1 MDRNVK
7 GKDGSGKS
15 IEDRKP
21 HRSVSKPDQKS
32 LQTAYDLTPIGIV
45 QSSMD
50 GMHIYANAEFC
61 RILGYE
67 REELLQRGMDDVTY
81 ADDFLV
87 ERKLNAQLGTGEIQF
102 YKLEK
107 RYVRK
112 DGEIIWVELTRST
125 VRNSRGK
132 ALHTIGAVLDITE
145 HKRTEDALT
154 RAREQAEKA
163 TDRIARLQQITAALT
178 GVTTSIQMAQGIFE
192 HGIRAAGASAGI
204 LVELMDDGGEI
215 KTVTSRGY
223 PPAAVSPELIKLSVG
238 TPLSD
243 CILKKQAVW
252 IRSQQEF
259 AAQYPQLG
267 AFRSSFGIEATA
279 ALPLIVENRVL
290 GSLSFSFIEERQF
303 ESEERE
309 FFLAVAQQCAQAFDR
324 VLSREMLSQ
333 SESMLADAQRIA
345 RIGSWRWDVPSGRL
359 RWSDGLYA
367 IYGVDRKNFSP
378 TLQSFADYIHPDD
391 RQIVEQKIEQLIST
405 GAAVDFEFRICSESG
420 DTLVLRAVGQVTE
433 YDDAGKPLVI
443 IGANHDITEQKRAE
457 EALRDLNLQLERRVE
472 ERTAELQEAN
482 LFLQKNKSRLQ
493 ILAQRLVEVQE
504 SERRAIAQELHDRVG
519 QSLLALRLNLTSVHD
534 QLSMQEEEDLR
545 IRLAD
550 SIDLAAE
557 VMTVVRDVMSNLRPT
572 ELDDYGLEA
581 VLKTKLDNFSSRFGV
596 KSSLETPGS
605 FAHHFDPSI
614 EMTLFRISQ
623 EALANIAKHAQ
634 ASEVALSLWQDEATV
649 YLTVQDNGIG
659 FDVGQDENRHGV
671 HGLMIMRERA
681 EAVHGNLHVSSMIGQ
696 GTKIEVSIPL
706 LQGSQNQIH

>member
-1 MDRNVK
+1 MDRNVN
-7 GKDGSGKS
+7 GKDGSGQS

-21 HRSVSKPDQKS
+21 HRSISKPDQKS
-32 LQTAYDLTPIGIV
+32 LQTAYDFTPIGIV

-50 GMHIYANAEFC
+50 GKHIYANAEFC

-67 REELLQRGMDDVTY
+67 REELLHRGMDDVTY

-87 ERKLNAQLGTGEIQF
+87 EKKLIEQLGTGEIEF

-107 RYVRK
+107 RYIRK

-132 ALHTIGAVLDITE
+132 ALHTIGVVLDITE
-145 HKRTEDALT
+145 RKRTEEALT

-178 GVTTSIQMAQGIFE
+178 GVATTVQMAQTIFE
-192 HGIRAAGASAGI
+192 HGIRATGASAGI
-204 LVELMDDGGEI
+204 LVELVDDGREI
-215 KTVTSRGY
+215 KTVASRGY
-223 PPAAVSPELIKLSVG
+223 PPAAVSTELVTLSLG

-243 CILKKQAVW
+243 CILKKRAVW
-252 IRSQQEF
+252 IRSQQDFE
-259 AAQYPQLG
+259 ARYPKVG
-267 AFRSSFGIEATA
+267 KVRRNFGIEAA
-279 ALPLIVENRVL
+279 VSLPLIVGNRVL
-290 GSLSFSFIEERQF
+290 GGLSFSFIEEHQF
-303 ESEERE
+303 ESEDRE
-309 FFLAVAQQCAQAFDR
+309 FFLAVAQQCAQAFER
-324 VLSREMLSQ
+324 ALSEQALRE

-345 RIGSWRWDVPSGRL
+345 RIGSWRWDIPSGRL

-391 RQIVEQKIEQLIST
+391 RQIVEQKIEQLSST
-405 GAAVDFEFRICSESG
+405 GAAVDFEFRICSETG
-420 DTLVLRAVGQVTE
+420 ETLVLRAVGQVTE
-433 YDDAGKPLVI
+433 YDNAGKPLVI
-443 IGANHDITEQKRAE
+443 IGANHDVTEQKRAE

-482 LFLQKNKSRLQ
+482 VFLQNNKSRLQ

-504 SERRAIAQELHDRVG
+504 GERRAIAQELHDRVG
-519 QSLLALRLNLTSVHD
+519 QSLLALRLNLTSVRD
-534 QLSMQEEEDLR
+534 QLSKQEEEHLR

-605 FAHHFDPSI
+605 FAPHVDPSI

-649 YLTVQDNGIG
+649 YLTVEDNGIG
-659 FDVGQDENRHGV
+659 FDVGENEKRHGV

-681 EAVHGNLHVSSMIGQ
+681 EAVHGNLQVSSMIGQ

>member
-7 GKDGSGKS
+7 GKDRSGKP
-15 IEDRKP
+15 IEDKKP
-21 HRSVSKPDQKS
+21 HRSISKPDQKS

-50 GMHIYANAEFC
+50 GKHIYANAEFC

-87 ERKLNAQLGTGEIQF
+87 ERKLNEQLGTGEIQF

-107 RYVRK
+107 RFVRK
-112 DGEIIWVELTRST
+112 DGEIIWVELTRSI

-132 ALHTIGAVLDITE
+132 ALHTIGVVLDITE
-145 HKRTEDALT
+145 RKRTEEALT
-154 RAREQAEKA
+154 RARVQAEKA

-178 GVTTSIQMAQGIFE
+178 GVATTVQMAQTIFE
-192 HGIRAAGASAGI
+192 HGIRATGASAGI
-204 LVELMDDGGEI
+204 LVEMVDGGREI
-215 KTVTSRGY
+215 KTVASRGY
-223 PPAAVSPELIKLSVG
+223 PPAAVSTELITLSVG

-243 CILKKQAVW
+243 CILKKRAVW
-252 IRSQQEF
+252 IRSQREF
-259 AAQYPQLG
+259 AGQYPKLG
-267 AFRSSFGIEATA
+267 ELRSSFGIEAA
-279 ALPLIVENRVL
+279 VALPLIVGDWIL
-290 GSLSFSFIEERQF
+290 GGLSFSFIDERKF
-303 ESEERE
+303 DSEDRE
-309 FFLAVAQQCAQAFDR
+309 FFLAVARQCAQAFER
-324 VLSREMLSQ
+324 ALSEQALME

-345 RIGSWRWDVPSGRL
+345 CIGSWRWDIPSGRL

-367 IYGVDRKNFSP
+367 IYGIDRKNFSP
-378 TLQSFADYIHPDD
+378 TLQSFANYIHPDD
-391 RQIVEQKIEQLIST
+391 RQMVEQKIEQIIST
-405 GAAVDFEFRICSESG
+405 GAAVDFEFRICSETG
-420 DTLVLRAVGQVTE
+420 GVHVLRAVGQVTE
-433 YDDAGKPLVI
+433 FDNAGKPLVM
-443 IGANHDITEQKRAE
+443 IGANHDITEEKQAE

-482 LFLQKNKSRLQ
+482 VFLQKNKSRLQ
-493 ILAQRLVEVQE
+493 ILAKRLVEVQE
-504 SERRAIAQELHDRVG
+504 GERRAIAQELHDRVG
-519 QSLLALRLNLTSVHD
+519 QSLLALRLNLTSVRDH
-534 QLSMQEEEDLR
+534 LAKQEDEHLR

-557 VMTVVRDVMSNLRPT
+557 VMTVVRDVMSDLRPT

-605 FAHHFDPSI
+605 FAPHFDPSI

-634 ASEVALSLWQDEATV
+634 ASEVALSLWQDDATV
-649 YLTVQDNGIG
+649 YLTVEDNGIG
-659 FDVGQDENRHGV
+659 FDVGENEKRHGV

-696 GTKIEVSIPL
+696 GTKIHVSIPL